1 MCTQAK
7 ANRDI
12 CEQRQRNVGPVG
24 ANFCRSGQAGA
35 FGDCAALYGAVANM
49 CTQTEARAIAPPP
62 AKQPAPQ
69 PAVQKVQPPAP
80 PAKPADATTASRP
93 PPAPN
98 PGSTLSPQCQQLVS
112 NYVAAAQANDGPTAL
127 AGYNALKQA
136 GGCGVLAKVDRAPPP
151 QPQSAGPDPR
161 FATRG
166 ATPLSDATM
175 KACDDS
181 PEVCAARVRQLKA
194 GTSPEAVAALWANA
208 IGIGLDLGAAMAGG
222 LASGMPAGAPGY
234 VGGAGKGTNMN
245 SIGNKPVHSTYGQG
259 APSRPPPPQAPS
271 DITGTTR

>member
-1 MCTQAK
+1 MQPRHRGRRPRRT
-7 ANRDI
+7 R
-12 CEQRQRNVGPVG
+12 
-24 ANFCRSGQAGA
+24 
-35 FGDCAALYGAVANM
+35 
-49 CTQTEARAIAPPP
+49 ARA
-62 AKQPAPQ
+62 
-69 PAVQKVQPPAP
+69 
-80 PAKPADATTASRP
+80 
-93 PPAPN
+93 
-98 PGSTLSPQCQQLVS
+98 LSPQCQQLVS
-112 NYVAAAQANDGPTAL
+112 NYVAAARANDGPTAL

-151 QPQSAGPDPR
+151 QPQAAGPDPR

-222 LASGMPAGAPGY
+222 LAAGMPAGTPGY
-234 VGGAGKGTNMN
+234 AGGVGSGGSNMN
-245 SIGNKPVHSTYGQG
+245 SIGNKPVRSTYGQG
-259 APSRPPPPQAPS
+259 APTRPPPPQAPS
-271 DITGTTR
+271 DITGTSR

>member
-1 MCTQAK
+1 
-7 ANRDI
+7 
-12 CEQRQRNVGPVG
+12 
-24 ANFCRSGQAGA
+24 
-35 FGDCAALYGAVANM
+35 M

-69 PAVQKVQPPAP
+69 PAVQKVPPPTA

-93 PPAPN
+93 PPAPSAG
-98 PGSTLSPQCQQLVS
+98 PALSPQCQQLVS
-112 NYVAAAQANDGPTAL
+112 NYVAAARANDGPTAL

-151 QPQSAGPDPR
+151 QPQAAGPDPR

-175 KACDDS
+175 KACDNS

-222 LASGMPAGAPGY
+222 LAAGMPAGTPGY
-234 VGGAGKGTNMN
+234 AGGVGSGGSNMN
-245 SIGNKPVHSTYGQG
+245 SIGNKPVRSTYGQG
-259 APSRPPPPQAPS
+259 APTRPPPPQAPS
-271 DITGTTR
+271 DITGTSR